1 MSSQAV
7 KKILRI
13 GLIQN
18 RKILEERLLRTPQ
31 PITIGHGLKKNTFVV
46 PVSNLPRTQTVFSVN
61 EGRYV
66 LHFNPQM
73 SGRVSVGGGVETLEE
88 LISKGQAKKGAM
100 GYEMIL
106 PDNARGKVVVG
117 EVTLLFQFV
126 SPPPVRPTPVLPS
139 SMRGGWVKGVEPVMA
154 TLLVLSALVQV
165 GFVMFLVLQ
174 DWPKPLDIDYQ
185 FPDRMVR
192 IMAEPEEED
201 EPPELEPE
209 IVETEAEGEGPSV
222 DPEPEAKSSGE
233 TPEEIA
239 ENRQRERT
247 MQEVEDKTLLRILGA
262 KGENG
267 TIVDTLLNGVG
278 DISAEEAF
286 ANSTGVQQ
294 AEAGVE
300 RSGLKGRGSPD
311 ADGVGA
317 RAGIDDVGSLKGADK
332 KVDVGQRAETQVKA
346 RPVRIQNPDD
356 MVGGTLDAGS
366 ISASIRRVTPRIQAC
381 YEAELRR
388 NNAAGGRVV
397 INMTITRS
405 GSRGAVSQAR
415 AAVDDVGGG
424 VGQCIVNII
433 KGLRGLPAPE
443 GGDAMMNIPFVFQ
456 PGQ

>member
-1 MSSQAV
+1 
-7 KKILRI
+7 
-13 GLIQN
+13 
-18 RKILEERLLRTPQ
+18 
-31 PITIGHGLKKNTFVV
+31 
-46 PVSNLPRTQTVFSVN
+46 
-61 EGRYV
+61 
-66 LHFNPQM
+66 
-73 SGRVSVGGGVETLEE
+73 
-88 LISKGQAKKGAM
+88 
-100 GYEMIL
+100 
-106 PDNARGKVVVG
+106 
-117 EVTLLFQFV
+117 
-126 SPPPVRPTPVLPS
+126 
-139 SMRGGWVKGVEPVMA
+139 
-154 TLLVLSALVQV
+154 
-165 GFVMFLVLQ
+165 MFLVLQ

-192 IMAEPEEED
+192 ILAEPPEED
-201 EPPELEPE
+201 EVPELEPE
-209 IVETEAEGEGPSV
+209 VVESEGEGPAV
-222 DPEPEAKSSGE
+222 EPEPEAKSSGE

-247 MQEVEDKTLLRILGA
+247 MKEVEDKTLLRILGA

-278 DISAEEAF
+278 GISVEDAF
-286 ANSTGVQQ
+286 ANSTGLQQ
-294 AEAGVE
+294 AEAGFE
-300 RSGLKGRGSPD
+300 RSGLKGGSPD

-317 RAGIDDVGSLKGADK
+317 RAGIESVGSLKGADK
-332 KVDVGQRAETQVKA
+332 KVDVGDRAEKQVKA
-346 RPVRIQNPDD
+346 RPVRIPNPDD

-366 ISASIRRVTPRIQAC
+366 ISASIKRVSSRIQNC
-381 YEAELRR
+381 YETELRR